1 MKYLKKGFVC
11 LLCALLVLLPCALGA
26 AAEDGGKT
34 VSLLC
39 YNVAGLPNLDA
50 LTGKPDAPNVAMNQ
64 TLLGRQLNGS
74 AYDVIAVQEDFNYHW
89 YLADELKS
97 YPYKTNHTG
106 GVPGGDGL
114 NVFSRVPVYNEAR
127 TTWEQL
133 YGVID
138 DGADEMTPKGILYTV
153 LDFGDGIL
161 VDFYD
166 IHADAYGDPGSCAA
180 RRDNF
185 RQLAEAIQSR
195 GTDRPVIVTGDFNA
209 SIHQGNYDDELY
221 ELLYVGCGL
230 KDAWVERSNGGDY
243 ENFDYWEQTVGGGW
257 PNYWGVW
264 DSLEKFL
271 YRDGGGIHV
280 EADSFGYTDF
290 LNDKGLSIS
299 DHKAAEA
306 TFTFTKTDDYA
317 ESETELSVTPAP
329 KTRDFI
335 LKKIFVILID
345 FFKALLHFDEAK
357 AYLGIK

>member
-1 MKYLKKGFVC
+1 MKRWKKAILYF
-11 LLCALLVLLPCALGA
+11 LCAACALLPCALGA
-26 AAEDGGKT
+26 AAEGESKT

-64 TLLGRQLNGS
+64 TLLGRQLDKS
-74 AYDVIAVQEDFNYHW
+74 AYDAIAVQEDFNYHW
-89 YLADELKS
+89 YLEDELKS
-97 YPYKTNHTG
+97 YAYKTNHTG

-114 NVFSRVPVYNEAR
+114 NVFSRVPVYNETR
-127 TTWEQL
+127 TTWDKL

-161 VDFYD
+161 VDLYN
-166 IHADAYGDPGSCAA
+166 IHADAYGDAGSCAA

-185 RQLAEAIQSR
+185 RQLAEAIQKR

-209 SIHQGNYDDELY
+209 SIHQGDHDDGLY

-230 KDAWVERSNGGDY
+230 KDAWVELHNGGNY
-243 ENFDYWEQTVGGGW
+243 ENFDEWEASVGGGW

-271 YRDGGGIHV
+271 YRDGGGV
-280 EADSFGYTDF
+280 RLEATAFAYKEF
-290 LNDKGLSIS
+290 QNNDGVSIS

-306 TFTFTKTDDYA
+306 TFTFTKTEDFA
-317 ESETELSVTPAP
+317 ESEATLTVTPAP
-329 KTRDFI
+329 KKHEFI
-335 LKKIFVILID
+335 LKKLFYILLDLI
-345 FFKALLHFDEAK
+345 KGLAHLDEVK

>member
-1 MKYLKKGFVC
+1 MKQLKKALVF
-11 LLCALLVLLPCALGA
+11 LLCALCVLLPCALGA

-34 VSLLC
+34 VSVLC

-50 LTGKPDAPNVAMNQ
+50 LTGKPGAPDVGGNQ
-64 TLLGRQLNGS
+64 TQLGRQLNAS
-74 AYDVIAVQEDFNYHW
+74 AYDVIAVQEDFNYHR
-89 YLADELKS
+89 YLADELKT
-97 YPYKTNHTG
+97 YPNKTNHTG

-114 NVFSRVPVYNEAR
+114 NVFSRVPVYNETR

-161 VDFYD
+161 VDLYD

-185 RQLAEAIQSR
+185 RQLAEAIEKR

-209 SIHQGNYDDELY
+209 SIHQGSDDGLY
-221 ELLYVGCGL
+221 ETLYAGCSL
-230 KDAWVERSNGGDY
+230 KDAWVELHNGGDY
-243 ENFDYWEQTVGGGW
+243 ENFAYWEETVGGGW

-271 YRDGGGIHV
+271 YRDGGGVHV
-280 EADSFGYTDF
+280 EATSFSYTDF
-290 LNDKGLSIS
+290 LNNAGESIS

-306 TFTFTKTDDYA
+306 TFTFTKTDDYTA
-317 ESETELSVTPAP
+317 SDTALSVTPAP
-329 KTRDFI
+329 KKHEFI
-335 LKKIFVILID
+335 LKKLLAILTDLI
-345 FFKALLHFDEAK
+345 KAIAHWDEAK
-357 AYLGIK
+357 AYLGIG

>member
-1 MKYLKKGFVC
+1 MKQLKKTLVY
-11 LLCALLVLLPCALGA
+11 LLCALCVLLPCAIGV
-26 AAEDGGKT
+26 AAEGGKT
-34 VSLLC
+34 VSVLC
-39 YNVAGLPNLDA
+39 YNVAGLPNIDDL
-50 LTGKPDAPNVAMNQ
+50 LGKPEAAHLTTNQ

-74 AYDVIAVQEDFNYHW
+74 AYDVIAVQEDFNYHR
-89 YLADELKS
+89 YLANGLES

-114 NVFSRVPVYNEAR
+114 NVFSRVPVYNETR

-161 VDFYD
+161 VDLYD
-166 IHADAYGDPGSCAA
+166 IHADAYGDEGSCAA

-185 RQLAEAIQSR
+185 RQLAEAIQQR

-209 SIHQGNYDDELY
+209 SIHQGNDDGLY
-221 ELLYVGCGL
+221 ETLYASCGM
-230 KDAWVERSNGGDY
+230 KDAWVELHNGGDY
-243 ENFDYWEQTVGGGW
+243 ENFDYWEETVGGGW

-280 EADSFGYTDF
+280 EAQSFGYTDF
-290 LNDKGLSIS
+290 LNDAGQSIS
-299 DHKAAEA
+299 DHKAAEV
-306 TFTFTKTDDYA
+306 TFTFTKTDDYTA
-317 ESETELSVTPAP
+317 SDEALSVTPAP
-329 KTRDFI
+329 KKHEFI
-335 LKKIFVILID
+335 LKKLIIILLD
-345 FFKALLHFDEAK
+345 LLKGIAHWDEAK
-357 AYLGIK
+357 AYLGIG